1 MTEKTKRAKNVELF
15 DENGDSRGHYSLD
28 NRLNNLTGREWVYW
42 SKSVITQPYPSNLQH
57 KLRSS
62 HGAQKPPDLCADLIR
77 AFTKEGEM
85 VLDPF
90 AGVGGVL
97 LGATRAGRK
106 AVGIEVNPEWI
117 DIYREVCTREN
128 MAEERMILG
137 DSSEELLKLPTDSY
151 DFILTDVPF
160 WAMDKNR
167 KSKGRYKKVGQS
179 SKENRRSKLSPFNRI
194 EYENKNDW
202 LTAMEGIF
210 AAAIGLLKQG
220 KYLAVFI
227 GDMYYDRSYHF
238 LTADLAS
245 MLEGIGLTMKANIIW
260 YDGSKSLHVYGYRY
274 EYIPSMIH
282 QSILVFRREQFLTKS
297 RANLE

>member
-1 MTEKTKRAKNVELF
+1 MSEPNRPNKSIELF
-15 DENGDSRGHYSLD
+15 DKKGDSRGYYSIA

-42 SKSVITQPYPSNLQH
+42 SKSVITNPYPSNLQH
-57 KLRSS
+57 RLRSQ

-77 AFTKEGEM
+77 VFTKEGET

-97 LGATRAGRK
+97 VGASLADRK

-117 DIYREVCTREN
+117 DIYREVCRREGLP
-128 MAEERMILG
+128 EERMILG
-137 DSSEELLKLPTDSY
+137 DNREHLKELADESF
-151 DFILTDVPF
+151 DFILTDVPY
-160 WAMDKNR
+160 WGMDKNR
-167 KSKGRYKKVGQS
+167 KSKGRFKRVGQNS
-179 SKENRRSKLSPFNRI
+179 RENRRSKLKAFNGITYTDKR
-194 EYENKNDW
+194 DW

-210 AAAIGLLKQG
+210 RKAAGLLKSG

-227 GDMYYDRSYHF
+227 GDMYFDGSYHF
-238 LTADLAS
+238 LSADLAS
-245 MLEGIGLTMKANIIW
+245 VLSRVGLTMKANLIW

-282 QSILVFRREQFLTKS
+282 QSILVFRKNS
-297 RANLE
+297 S